1 VNVKE
6 ITAKTILRKHK
17 KIDSWFLSR
26 YGMNLYRGCSH
37 NCVYCDG
44 RSEKYNVDGEF
55 GEDVYVKVNAID
67 ILKRE
72 LDPTK
77 KRSPFKKGYIMVG
90 GGVGDS
96 YQNIEKEYELTRKT
110 LNLLLQKKF
119 PLHILTKSTLVER
132 DIELLKKINEK
143 NRAIV
148 SFSFSSTNEQI
159 SSIFEPCV
167 PSPKERLECMKK
179 FKDEGIAIGMF
190 LMPVI
195 PFITDNPKIIEK
207 TIKDAY
213 DIDIDF
219 IIFSG
224 MTLKPGRQ
232 IEFFYSTLNQYYP
245 DLIIDYKT
253 IYKGDK
259 WGGATKEYYDSINN
273 IFYTLAKQ
281 YKIPMRIPK
290 NLYSDILEEND
301 KIIVL
306 LEHIDYLLRLRGMKS
321 PYGYAAFSLSKIKE
335 PLSSIKNNLIKIKG
349 VGKTTERI
357 ILEILNTGTSEY
369 YEKLMKN

>member
-1 VNVKE
+1 MNVKE
-6 ITAKTILRKHK
+6 INAKTILRKHK

-72 LDPTK
+72 LEPTK
-77 KRSPFKKGYIMVG
+77 KRSPYKKGYIMIG

-207 TIKDAY
+207 SIKDAY
-213 DIDIDF
+213 DIEIDF